1 MNYNLIMDI
10 RGEIKSIIAKKATT
24 LKAVCE
30 KFEENKNKK
39 LSPNNLTNKLRRNTV
54 KFKEVEE
61 ILNILGYHIE
71 FIENK

>member
-1 MNYNLIMDI
+1 MNYNLEMNI

-30 KFEENKNKK
+30 KFEKYENKK
-39 LSPNNLTNKLRRNTV
+39 LSPNNLTNKLRRNTI
-54 KFKEVEE
+54 KFKEVED